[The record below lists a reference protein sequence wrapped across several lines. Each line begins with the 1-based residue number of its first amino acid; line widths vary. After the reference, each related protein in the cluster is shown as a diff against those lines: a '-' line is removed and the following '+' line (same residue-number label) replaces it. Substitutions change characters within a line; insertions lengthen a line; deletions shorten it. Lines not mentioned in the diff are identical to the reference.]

1 MEIGVKLLALIYYI
15 YIGEHSLDLRSYTFP
30 CDLNCQHLDSCV
42 SSLFFSPPLPP
53 TVAVDLQEEMG
64 AEMGAE
70 GERQVL
76 PTQVLIEHVIGK
88 SYMRNS
94 MEL

>member
-1 MEIGVKLLALIYYI
+1 MEIGVKMLALIYYS

-64 AEMGAE
+64 AE
-70 GERQVL
+70 GERLVL